1 LPGGRADCA
10 QGADAVKLLR
20 HRQRRLIAAT
30 ALPPIQNYNGI
41 AHSAAQ
47 QGETV
52 AISRR
57 DLLKYGAGAAGLA
70 ALPRRSR
77 GQAAPIN
84 LVFSHHVPTTHLVH
98 GVTEKFAEKV
108 KQGTNGQVTISIR
121 PASQLFNL
129 RTSAEALQLGTL
141 DMCWTDL
148 ATLGNWQPQFGFV
161 SLPFLFNNYDH
172 VKKVLYGPIGQQ
184 VSKDAKDL
192 LGIEVL
198 SLGASGFRVFLSK
211 KPIQTAD
218 DVRGIRLRVPEI
230 PTWVEMARSL
240 GANPTPIPA
249 GEIYTALQTGVI
261 DAFES
266 PADFILSSK
275 NYEVAGYITRTH
287 HIFTEVS
294 MMASARKMASLPVNV
309 QKVIRESA
317 FEAVQKEMWEANL
330 KAQES
335 AWNDLAKRI
344 KANPNPDIA
353 SFRSKMAPV
362 INGFIGKAG
371 AKGKAF
377 VEAVQAAGKA

>member
-1 LPGGRADCA
+1 
-10 QGADAVKLLR
+10 
-20 HRQRRLIAAT
+20 
-30 ALPPIQNYNGI
+30 
-41 AHSAAQ
+41 
-47 QGETV
+47 
-52 AISRR
+52 
-57 DLLKYGAGAAGLA
+57 
-70 ALPRRSR
+70 
-77 GQAAPIN
+77 
-84 LVFSHHVPTTHLVH
+84 
-98 GVTEKFAEKV
+98 
-108 KQGTNGQVTISIR
+108 
-121 PASQLFNL
+121 
-129 RTSAEALQLGTL
+129 
-141 DMCWTDL
+141 
-148 ATLGNWQPQFGFV
+148 
-161 SLPFLFNNYDH
+161 
-172 VKKVLYGPIGQQ
+172 
-184 VSKDAKDL
+184 
-192 LGIEVL
+192 
-198 SLGASGFRVFLSK
+198 
-211 KPIQTAD
+211 
-218 DVRGIRLRVPEI
+218 
-230 PTWVEMARSL
+230 MARSL

-377 VEAVQAAGKA
+377 VEGVQATGKA

>member
-1 LPGGRADCA
+1 M
-10 QGADAVKLLR
+10 
-20 HRQRRLIAAT
+20 
-30 ALPPIQNYNGI
+30 
-41 AHSAAQ
+41 
-47 QGETV
+47 

-57 DLLKYGAGAAGLA
+57 DLLRYGAVAVGAA

-77 GQAAPIN
+77 GQSAPIN
-84 LVFSHHVPTTHLVH
+84 LVFSHHVPTSHLIH
-98 GVTEKFAEKV
+98 GVAESFAEKV

-148 ATLGNWQPQFGFV
+148 GTLGNWQPQFGFV

-184 VSKDAKDL
+184 VRKEATDT
-192 LGIEVL
+192 LGVEVL
-198 SLGASGFRVFLSK
+198 CLGASGFRVFLSK

-218 DVRGIRLRVPEI
+218 DVRGLRLRVPEI
-230 PTWVEMARSL
+230 PTWVEMAKAL
-240 GANPTPIPA
+240 NANPTPIPA

-266 PADFILSSK
+266 PADFIYSSK
-275 NYEVAGYITRTH
+275 NYEVAGYVTRTH

-294 MMASARKMASLPVNV
+294 MMASARKIASLPPNV
-309 QKVIRESA
+309 QKVIREVA
-317 FEAVQKEMWEANL
+317 VEAVQKEMWDANL
-330 KAQES
+330 KAQQT
-335 AWNDLAKRI
+335 AWNDLAKLI
-344 KANPNPDIA
+344 KANPNPDIP
-353 SFRSKMAPV
+353 SFRAKMGPV
-362 INGFIGKAG
+362 INAFVAKAG
-371 AKGKAF
+371 PKGKAL

>member
-1 LPGGRADCA
+1 MPLNR
-10 QGADAVKLLR
+10 
-20 HRQRRLIAAT
+20 
-30 ALPPIQNYNGI
+30 
-41 AHSAAQ
+41 
-47 QGETV
+47 GETV

-275 NYEVAGYITRTH
+275 NYEARVTSRARITSSPKYR
-287 HIFTEVS
+287 
-294 MMASARKMASLPVNV
+294 
-309 QKVIRESA
+309 
-317 FEAVQKEMWEANL
+317 
-330 KAQES
+330 
-335 AWNDLAKRI
+335 
-344 KANPNPDIA
+344 
-353 SFRSKMAPV
+353 
-362 INGFIGKAG
+362 
-371 AKGKAF
+371 
-377 VEAVQAAGKA
+377 